1 MNKFYV
7 YILSSKK
14 NGTLYIGLTNDI
26 ARRITEHKS
35 KIYKGFTSK
44 YNVVQLAHFE
54 TFGSY
59 NDAYTRERQLKKWKR
74 IWKLALIEKENP
86 NWIDLSE
93 EWFK

>member
-26 ARRITEHKS
+26 ERRITEHKS

-44 YNVVQLAHFE
+44 YNAFQLVHFE

-59 NDAYTRERQLKKWKR
+59 NDAYIRERQLKKWNR
-74 IWKLALIEKENP
+74 IWKLSLIEKENP
-86 NWIDLSE
+86 DWIDLSE